1 MQQSLT
7 LELIYPYSPE
17 RVWHALTDQRTLATW
32 MMDNT
37 FEPRLGHRFQFQD
50 HSLPGL
56 ETVIDCEV
64 IAIDAPRRLV
74 YTWNDRWMDMPS
86 LVTWILEPVE
96 GGTQLQLRHSGLA
109 PAATPFVRSPVSR
122 LSKQLGQGA
131 VTQATLDYAQQD
143 HVHQSCVHQDYVHQ
157 DHACQPDIQS
167 ATQPV
172 GETLL
177 GVDLIGNWD
186 YRLNHVL
193 PTILAQSTT
202 RQP

>member
-7 LELIYPYSPE
+7 LEIIYPYPPD
-17 RVWHALTDQRTLATW
+17 RVWYALTDQRTLAIW

-64 IAIDAPRRLV
+64 IAIDAPQRLV
-74 YTWNDRWMDMPS
+74 YTWKDRWMDMPS
-86 LVTWILEPVE
+86 LVTWILEPVD

-109 PAATPFVRSPVSR
+109 PAATPVVRSPVSR
-122 LSKQLGQGA
+122 LSKQLGQGTVKGT
-131 VTQATLDYAQQD
+131 VTQAILEDARHSGVYQD
-143 HVHQSCVHQDYVHQ
+143 DAYQPESQS
-157 DHACQPDIQS
+157 AIQS
-167 ATQPV
+167 VGATS
-172 GETLL
+172 L
-177 GVDLIGNWD
+177 GVDLSSNWD
-186 YRLNHVL
+186 YRLNYSL

-202 RQP
+202 RYP